1 MTPVRA
7 NLFALLMALELDL
20 RAMLSHGIADATV
33 PLTPE
38 EVRKAEGRLAAD
50 RPDARDVPWPDLL
63 SYLDLSELLDVLLRH
78 SEALGRSIGTDGPAF
93 KAVVDPLR
101 DIVPVRNRV
110 CHARL
115 LEPDDSR
122 DVRHA
127 VRGLHVRLGDRF
139 RLVNVADYQNTIRA
153 NPEAYASTQIPPF
166 WRREVLTI
174 HSNLP
179 EPDFADTGFIGREQ
193 DRQSVSRLLGGA
205 HPIIT
210 VTGEGGVGKT
220 SLALRCLYDVVE
232 QSQDYDVV
240 VWSTMKTAA
249 LTTAGV
255 RSIAGALGSELSL
268 LRGIAAEVGPDPGAL
283 EKTELIELVLGLLGE
298 CRVLLEIDNMDTID
312 REALRPLFASVPR
325 GSKILLTSRIGIG
338 EFENRYPLQ
347 GMIQRD
353 AIDLIRNTARL
364 YNAPELAKRD
374 DAALGTLA
382 DALYRNPLAIRWFVQ
397 GYSEGRAIPDLLNK
411 RGSLQEVLN
420 FCFHTLYESL
430 DDAHKGVLRTF
441 VATGKPLSEV
451 QVALLTETWDIE
463 RVRSTIQYLYASNLL
478 TRSDDEWQ
486 SGASTLWTTT
496 KFAKDYIV
504 SKDRGVASARL
515 GLQNRYKALIVARD
529 QARDAASAN
538 EFAASTISFRTTDQ
552 AMVVR
557 LLTDAAQASR
567 AGNPRVANDLVERA
581 KKLQP
586 EFFEV
591 WRISSLVREQ
601 EGDLLGAQAD
611 FETAIELADGA
622 SEPLLV
628 HFAHFLRR
636 QQDFASAVTVLED
649 AAAKPTASPAL
660 VATYGWMLALS
671 GSPERAVAQY
681 DRVADT
687 ILSFGFEGQRHLL
700 TQYVEVVRREA
711 EVRLNQR
718 RFKDSLVLLVKA
730 MGIANRA
737 VGLGLVDFHLIRTVQ
752 DCVGMALQALT
763 RQFDTDQWKET
774 RAQLVALARHF
785 EVIPDVKRP
794 YLDRLCAQ
802 QAEVADDAD
811 LLRLLHATAGTGL
824 RLGVVRKPFP
834 ANEHTIIVSDDGTQY
849 WMHRSHL
856 LDPSDWAAICEGDSL
871 RVSFR
876 PEDGAAAT
884 GGRRPKAYD
893 VALES
898 NGDPFP
904 D

>member
-1 MTPVRA
+1 MTAIRL

-20 RAMLSHGIADATV
+20 RVMLSRGIADGVV
-33 PLTPE
+33 PLTAD
-38 EVRKAEGRLAAD
+38 EVRKAEGRLIVD
-50 RPDARDVPWPDLL
+50 RPDAGDVLWPDLVP
-63 SYLDLSELLDVLLRH
+63 YLDLSELLDVLLRH
-78 SEALGRSIGTDGPAF
+78 AEALGRSIGTDGPAF
-93 KAVVDPLR
+93 KAVIEPLR
-101 DIVPVRNRV
+101 DIVSVRNRV

-122 DVRHA
+122 DVRQA
-127 VRGLHVRLGDRF
+127 VRSLHTRLGDRF
-139 RLVNVADYQNTIRA
+139 RLSNVADYQNTIRA
-153 NPEAYASTQIPPF
+153 NPEAYAGAQIPVF
-166 WRREVLTI
+166 WRKDVRTI

-179 EPDFADTGFIGREQ
+179 EPDFADTGFVGRDQ
-193 DRQSVSRLLGGA
+193 DRQSISQLLAGA

-220 SLALRCLYDVVE
+220 SLALRCLYDIVE

-249 LTTAGV
+249 LTTSGV
-255 RSIAGALGSELSL
+255 RSIAGALGNELSL
-268 LRGIAAEVGPDPGAL
+268 LRGIAAEVGPDPGEL
-283 EKTELIELVLGLLGE
+283 DKTELVDLVLGLLGE
-298 CRVLLEIDNMDTID
+298 CRVLLVIDNMETID

-353 AIDLIRNTARL
+353 AINLIRNTARL
-364 YNAPELAKRD
+364 YNAADLAKRD
-374 DAALGTLA
+374 DAALNTLA

-397 GYSEGRAIPDLLNK
+397 GYSEGRTITDLLNK
-411 RGSLQEVLN
+411 RGSLQDVLN

-430 DDAHKGVLRTF
+430 DDGQKAVLRTF

-463 RVRSTIQYLYASNLL
+463 HVRSTIQYLFASNLL

-486 SGASTLWTTT
+486 SGSSTLWTTT
-496 KFAKDYIV
+496 KFAKDYIL

-529 QARDAASAN
+529 QARDAAAAN
-538 EFAASTISFRTTDQ
+538 AFAASTISFRTTDQ

-567 AGNPRVANDLVERA
+567 AGNSRAANDLLERA

-586 EFFEV
+586 EFYEV
-591 WRISSLVREQ
+591 WRISSFVREQ

-611 FETAIELADGA
+611 FETAVELADGA

-636 QQDFASAVTVLED
+636 QQDFSSAVNVLED
-649 AAAKPTASPAL
+649 AAAKPAASPAL
-660 VATYGWMLALS
+660 IATYGWMLALA
-671 GSPERAVAQY
+671 GSPEKAVAQY
-681 DRVADT
+681 DRVADA

-718 RFKDSLVLLVKA
+718 RFKDSVVLLVKA

-737 VGLGLVDFHLIRTVQ
+737 AGLGLIDFHFVRTVQ
-752 DCVGMALQALT
+752 DCVAMALQALT
-763 RQFDTDQWKET
+763 RQFDSDLWKEA
-774 RAQLVALARHF
+774 RAQLIALGRHF

-794 YLDRLCAQ
+794 YLERLCAQ
-802 QAEVADDAD
+802 QEEVANDNE
-811 LLRLLHATAGTGL
+811 LLRLVHATAGTGL
-824 RLGVVRKPFP
+824 RLGIVRRPFP
-834 ANEHTIIVSDDGTQY
+834 ANEHTVIVADDGTQY

-856 LDPSDWAAICEGDSL
+856 LDPGDWAEICDGDSL
-871 RVSFR
+871 RVSFK
-876 PEDGAAAT
+876 PEDGAPAA
-884 GGRRPKAYD
+884 GRRPKAYD